1 MMSLPITPTPVLKG
15 KAAVAFL
22 KKIYAE
28 ENIPSYPVPTPKLKE
43 AYKLAKEYAAKHSK
57 PQDPG
62 IPYKADYQI

>member
-1 MMSLPITPTPVLKG
+1 MSLPISPTPVLKG
-15 KAAVAFL
+15 KAATAFL

-28 ENIPSYPVPTPKLKE
+28 ENIPSYPIPTPKLE
-43 AYKLAKEYAAKHSK
+43 QAYKLVLEYAKKHNK